1 MTNKS
6 IRKGAALFAV
16 LLMTVLIFAAPAA
29 AHGVYMSFEST
40 DTEVTIKAWYQGG
53 DPMAN
58 CDAEVTIG
66 NEVYVTGKTDAEGYY
81 TFPIKSG
88 VNSYTAK
95 VVEGEH
101 AIAKKIDIKS
111 GGSSSSGGGNSIFG
125 EGPTLFNIIAGFGYI
140 IGIAGIIMY
149 VQSRKNMKKNN

>member
-6 IRKGAALFAV
+6 IRKVSAFFAV
-16 LLMTVLIFAAPAA
+16 LLMAVLIFAAPAA

-40 DTEVTIKAWYQGG
+40 ATDVTIKAWFQGG

-58 CDAEVTIG
+58 CDAEVTIDG
-66 NEVYVTGKTDAEGYY
+66 SVYLTGKTDANGYY

-88 VNSYTAK
+88 VTSYIAK
-95 VVEGEH
+95 VTEGEH
-101 AIAKKIDIKS
+101 SVAKKIDIAS
-111 GGSSSSGGGNSIFG
+111 GESSGSGGGNPIFG
-125 EGPTLFNIIAGFGYI
+125 EGPTLFNIVAGFGYI

-149 VQSRKNMKKNN
+149 VQSRKNMKK

>member
-6 IRKGAALFAV
+6 IRKGMACFAV
-16 LLMTVLIFAAPAA
+16 LLMAVLIFAAPAA

-40 DTEVTIKAWYQGG
+40 ATDVTIKAWYQGG

-58 CDAEVTIG
+58 CDAEITIG
-66 NEVYVTGKTDAEGYY
+66 NEVYMTGKTNAEGYY

-88 VNSYTAK
+88 VTTYTAK
-95 VVEGEH
+95 VIEGEH
-101 AIAKKIDIKS
+101 AIAKKIEI
-111 GGSSSSGGGNSIFG
+111 SSSGGGSSSGGNPIFG

-149 VQSRKNMKKNN
+149 IQSRKNMKKE